1 MAVLQINPIPPAEKI
16 REAARQVLDR
26 PEFAEPSRWYQSLID
41 MINAIREWLDR
52 LGNWSEAHPALAR
65 VLFIIALVI
74 LLACLAHLLYLALAD
89 VLPFRRK
96 RDSAAARPLRWE
108 ILQGAATNWREA
120 LDLARAMLNQG
131 NPRRAVWIAHRVL
144 LGLLDQQGAVKF
156 AGWKTN
162 SYYLGE
168 CAARPSLARN
178 LRRAHRA
185 LRASGLRQP
194 ANLQRRRGAIGRARR
209 PAVRRGGNRRM
220 TPQTQNRLTAT
231 LATGIFVLLVAVAGE
246 LLDPPKQSITCS
258 AVLRLSSPTRAARA
272 LCFWS

>member
-1 MAVLQINPIPPAEKI
+1 MAVLQINPTPPAEKI
-16 REAARQVLDR
+16 REAARQVLER
-26 PEFAEPSRWYQSLID
+26 PEFAEPSRWYQSVID
-41 MINAIREWLDR
+41 MINAIRAWLDR

-96 RDSAAARPLRWE
+96 RDSAVARPVRWE

-120 LDLARAMLNQG
+120 LELARAMLNQG

-168 CAARPSLARN
+168 CAPD
-178 LRRAHRA
+178 H
-185 LRASGLRQP
+185 P
-194 ANLQRRRGAIGRARR
+194 GRATFAELTQLYDQ
-209 PAVRRGGNRRM
+209 AVYASR
-220 TPQTQNRLTAT
+220 QISSAAAAQ
-231 LATGIFVLLVAVAGE
+231 LVARVDRLCGEAGIVE
-246 LLDPPKQSITCS
+246 
-258 AVLRLSSPTRAARA
+258 
-272 LCFWS
+272 